1 MKQRSEI
8 ILFVFIIF
16 ILFFSKLIA
25 EGIVIEQENE
35 TSIWDSNFSRAY
47 EHINIT
53 SERDKRTEDTLHY
66 DGSNFTGMG
75 LFPYPIAAVRF
86 TPESAGTLIAV
97 IFYYYEDITHNVS
110 ANVYEEGTPTHP
122 GSLVIVESYSVTG
135 QGWHRIDLSSSY
147 PYSAGVDFWTAIEM
161 VDYIGPEYPFGVDAG
176 PAEDGRGDW
185 ISSDA
190 GATWNELQW
199 WGLDYNWNIRAIVH
213 LEGGGVEE
221 ASNYQFSIS
230 SYQLSISPNPFTKE
244 VEIRMQIPEIK
255 KIENRNSPISQFPI
269 SLCIYDVSG
278 RSVRSF
284 SLTTDHSAL
293 VTAVSWD
300 GRDNK
305 GREVKNGIYFCRL
318 TAGGYQ
324 VAQKIIKL
332 Y

>member
-221 ASNYQFSIS
+221 GKDQRPKTEDIR
-230 SYQLSISPNPFTKE
+230 LLCHPNPFTEKT
-244 VEIRMQIPEIK
+244 V
-255 KIENRNSPISQFPI
+255 IEFWSSGVWGFNSQLPNSSTPQ
-269 SLCIYDVSG
+269 LTLYDVSG